1 MSTSQAFLRALPE
14 PGQPSIGA
22 PSRRLDLW
30 MLAGIAIAIAAT
42 VAGIASTGVSPGY
55 FFQPTGAL
63 IVIGGTLGVTFI
75 TTPRVALLHSL
86 RRVGDLFLPARLS
99 REELIEE
106 IVSYVRLV
114 RTRGLMAIE
123 PVLDQTSNR
132 YLAES
137 LLLAMDVNQRGEL
150 ETALANKLR
159 LSERQGEADAKVL
172 EVAGGFAPTIGVL
185 GTVVGLIDVLRQFS
199 TVSSVA
205 AGLGTAF
212 VSTIYGLALA
222 NIVLLPAA
230 HRIRARVAEAFEIQE
245 LIMEGTLCLFD
256 RIHPSLVR
264 QRLSCFLREPESGP
278 LAGMTAPD
286 AAVR

>member
-1 MSTSQAFLRALPE
+1 MSTSQAFLTELPT
-14 PGQPSIGA
+14 PGQGSARGS
-22 PSRRLDLW
+22 SRRLDLW
-30 MLAGIAIAIAAT
+30 MLTGIAIAIVAT
-42 VAGIASTGVSPGY
+42 IAGIASTGVNPGY
-55 FFQPTGAL
+55 FLQPTGAL

-86 RRVGDLFLPARLS
+86 RRVGELFLPARLN
-99 REELIEE
+99 RQELIEE

-114 RTRGLMAIE
+114 RIRGLMAIE
-123 PVLDQTSNR
+123 PVIDQTSNR

-137 LLLAMDVNQRGEL
+137 LLLALDVNQRGDL

-222 NIVLLPAA
+222 NLVLLPAA

-264 QRLSCFLREPESGP
+264 QRLSCFVRDTPSEQLVG
-278 LAGMTAPD
+278 LAVQD
-286 AAVR
+286 AGIR

>member
-1 MSTSQAFLRALPE
+1 VSTFQASLRELPDPE
-14 PGQPSIGA
+14 QASIGSL
-22 PSRRLDLW
+22 SRRLDLW
-30 MLAGIAIAIAAT
+30 MLAGIAIAVVAT
-42 VAGIASTGVSPGY
+42 IAGIASTGVSPTY

-86 RRVGDLFLPARLS
+86 RRVGDLFFPAHAS
-99 REELIEE
+99 REDLIEE

-114 RTRGLMAIE
+114 RIRGLVAIE
-123 PVLDQTSNR
+123 PVLGKTANR
-132 YLAES
+132 FLAES

-159 LSERQGEADAKVL
+159 LCERQGEADAKVL

-205 AGLGTAF
+205 YGLGTAF

-222 NIVLLPAA
+222 NLILLPAA
-230 HRIRARVAEAFEIQE
+230 HRMRARVAEAFEIQE

-256 RIHPSLVR
+256 RIHPALVR
-264 QRLSCFLREPESGP
+264 QRLSCFLREEHPDWPG
-278 LAGMTAPD
+278 GRMMAPI
-286 AAVR
+286 R